1 MGRGRGSV
9 IHYTVPWGC
18 CFSCSSCHI
27 QQEPQHWCVSLKD
40 DYRIDKNLLERLISI
55 GLPSA
60 MEQFLLRLGQVFFSR
75 AVAGL
80 GTAVYAAHQ
89 TAINI
94 SSLTFTPGQAFGM
107 AATTMVGQSLGA
119 KHPDVAEKSR
129 PCR

>member
-1 MGRGRGSV
+1 
-9 IHYTVPWGC
+9 
-18 CFSCSSCHI
+18 
-27 QQEPQHWCVSLKD
+27 
-40 DYRIDKNLLERLISI
+40 
-55 GLPSA
+55 
-60 MEQFLLRLGQVFFSR
+60 VFFSR

-107 AATTMVGQSLGA
+107 AATTMVGRAWVLNTQMWQ
-119 KHPDVAEKSR
+119 KSR